1 MTFHGQAG
9 KSLLAKNSILNL
21 LGQVLPMLVGV
32 LTIPYIVKGLGTDG
46 YGILSIAYV
55 VLGYFSVFDLG
66 LSRATVKFVAEHL
79 SPDKIHKIPELVW
92 TSLSL
97 LVAMGC
103 AGGLLVAAFVPIAVT
118 HFFKMPASFV
128 GEARVSL
135 FILAA
140 SMPIML
146 GNDALRGVLEAAQR
160 FDLVN
165 YVKVPGSIC
174 FYLLAALAIPL
185 GIGVQ
190 GIVLLLVLVRLTT
203 AAAYLGLSFR
213 VFPELKHNIHFS
225 RAAMRPLAVFG
236 GWIMVT
242 NITAPIFG
250 YLERFLI
257 ASVLSVGMLTYY
269 SVPFDLVGK
278 ILIFPASIVPSLFP
292 YFSYHASR
300 NGNEVKD
307 VTSRVIKYLLL
318 VMTPATTVFVF
329 FGRDILRL
337 WLGAQF
343 ASQST
348 VVLQLVAVLFFF
360 NAFALVS
367 FTSVQALG
375 RPDLKAIWDVIA
387 LPIYAISA
395 WWLMRRLGINGAAL
409 AKLLISVADCALLYT
424 IARKLKAFSLRD
436 CVSGP
441 LFHALVASGTL
452 VFAVFLISSLHAQL
466 LVSLVLLT
474 ICFAVYAVTFWM
486 VAVDS
491 EERVALAGLFQQA
504 ISTVR
509 KGRATVAQFSADD
522 AGVLK

>member
-1 MTFHGQAG
+1 
-9 KSLLAKNSILNL
+9 
-21 LGQVLPMLVGV
+21 MLVGV
-32 LTIPYIVKGLGTDG
+32 LTIPYIVNGLGTDG

-79 SPDKIHKIPELVW
+79 SPEKIHKIPELVW

-97 LVAMGC
+97 LVLLGC
-103 AGGLLVAAFVPIAVT
+103 AGGLLVAAFVPLAVT
-118 HFFKMPASFV
+118 HFFKMPPSFI
-128 GEARVSL
+128 GEARTSL

-185 GIGVQ
+185 GIGVR

-203 AAAYLGLSFR
+203 ALAYLALSFR
-213 VFPELKHNIHFS
+213 VFPALKHNFHFS

-278 ILIFPASIVPSLFP
+278 VLIFPASIVPSLFP
-292 YFSYHASR
+292 YFSYHSGR
-300 NGNEVKD
+300 NSNEITD

-318 VMTPATTVFVF
+318 VMTPVTAVFVF
-329 FGRDILRL
+329 FAKDILRL

-387 LPIYAISA
+387 LPIYAVMA

-409 AKLLISVADCALLYT
+409 AKLLISVADCALLYA
-424 IARKLKAFSLRD
+424 IARRLKAFSLRD
-436 CVSGP
+436 CVSGS
-441 LFHALVASGTL
+441 LFRALAASGALVF
-452 VFAVFLISSLHAQL
+452 VVYLIASLHAQVL
-466 LVSLVLLT
+466 ASLILLT
-474 ICFAVYAVTFWM
+474 ICFACYATVFGL
-486 VAVDS
+486 VAIDS
-491 EERVALAGLFQQA
+491 KERAAFTGLFQQA
-504 ISTVR
+504 LSVVR
-509 KGRATVAQFSADD
+509 KEEVNYVIPVVADD
-522 AGVLK
+522 IGALK

>member
-1 MTFHGQAG
+1 MNFNGQAG
-9 KSLLAKNSILNL
+9 KSLLAKNSIFNL
-21 LGQVLPMLVGV
+21 LGQILPMLVGV

-79 SPDKIHKIPELVW
+79 SPEKVHKIPELVW
-92 TSLSL
+92 TSLFL
-97 LVAMGC
+97 LLAMGC
-103 AGGLLVAAFVPIAVT
+103 AGGLIVAAFVPIAVT
-118 HFFKMPASFV
+118 HFFKMPPSFV
-128 GEARVSL
+128 GEARASL

-140 SMPIML
+140 SMPVML

-185 GIGVQ
+185 GIGVR

-203 AAAYLGLSFR
+203 AFAYLLLSFR
-213 VFPELKHNIHFS
+213 VFPELRRNCHFS

-278 ILIFPASIVPSLFP
+278 VLIFPASIVPSLFP
-292 YFSYHASR
+292 YFSYHGSR
-300 NGNEVKD
+300 NGNEVSD

-318 VMTPATTVFVF
+318 VMTPVTAVFVF
-329 FGRDILRL
+329 FAKDILQL
-337 WLGAQF
+337 WLGGQF

-348 VVLQLVAVLFFF
+348 VVLQLVAMLFFF

-387 LPIYAISA
+387 LPLYAVTA

-409 AKLLISVADCALLYT
+409 AKLLISVADFVLLYT
-424 IARKLKAFSLRD
+424 IARRLKAFSLRD

-441 LFHALVASGTL
+441 LARALVASGGL
-452 VFAVFLISSLHAQL
+452 VFTVFLIASLHAKVM
-466 LVSLVLLT
+466 VSLILLAA
-474 ICFAVYAVTFWM
+474 CFAAYAAIFWL
-486 VAVDS
+486 VAVAG
-491 EERVALAGLFQQA
+491 EERIALMGLFQEALSVVKQGKA
-504 ISTVR
+504 
-509 KGRATVAQFSADD
+509 KNAAQIALDD
-522 AGVLK
+522 VGA

>member
-1 MTFHGQAG
+1 MRAPHESG
-9 KSLLAKNSILNL
+9 KRVIAKNSIFNL
-21 LGQVLPMLVGV
+21 LGQVLPMLVGI
-32 LTIPYIVKGLGTDG
+32 LTIPYVVKGLGADG
-46 YGILSIAYV
+46 YGILSIAYM
-55 VLGYFSVFDLG
+55 VLGYFSIFDLG

-92 TSLSL
+92 TSLFL
-97 LVAMGC
+97 LLALGC
-103 AGGLLVAAFVPIAVT
+103 AGGLLVAAFVPLAIT
-118 HFFKMPASFV
+118 HFFKMPPSFI
-128 GEARVSL
+128 GEARTSL

-140 SMPIML
+140 SMPVML
-146 GNDALRGVLEAAQR
+146 GNDALRGVLEGAQR

-185 GIGVQ
+185 GIKVH
-190 GIVLLLVLVRLTT
+190 GIVLLLVLVRLAT
-203 AAAYLGLSFR
+203 AIAYLALSFR
-213 VFPELKHNIHFS
+213 VFPELKRNIRFS

-278 ILIFPASIVPSLFP
+278 ILIFPTSIVPSLFP
-292 YFSYHASR
+292 YFSYHGSR
-300 NGNEVKD
+300 NGNEVAD

-318 VMTPATTVFVF
+318 VMTPVTAVLVF
-329 FGRDILRL
+329 FAKDILRL

-343 ASQST
+343 ASHSS
-348 VVLQLVAVLFFF
+348 VVLQLVALLFFL

-375 RPDLKAIWDVIA
+375 RPDLKAIWDVAA
-387 LPIYAISA
+387 LPIYAIGA
-395 WWLMRRLGINGAAL
+395 WWLMRRWGINGAAF
-409 AKLLISVADCALLYT
+409 AKLLISVADLALLYA

-436 CVSGP
+436 CISGP
-441 LFHALVASGTL
+441 LSRALVASGAL
-452 VFAVFLISSLHAQL
+452 VFVVFIISSLHAQL
-466 LVSLVLLT
+466 FVSLALLT
-474 ICFAVYAVTFWM
+474 ICFACYAATFYV
-486 VAVDS
+486 VAVDG
-491 EERVALAGLFQQA
+491 EERLALTLLFRQA
-504 ISTVR
+504 LSVVR
-509 KGRATVAQFSADD
+509 KGSAQSTTQIAVDETG
-522 AGVLK
+522 A

>member
-1 MTFHGQAG
+1 MTFDGQAG
-9 KSLLAKNSILNL
+9 KSLLAKNSIFNL

-55 VLGYFSVFDLG
+55 VLGYFSIFDLG

-79 SPDKIHKIPELVW
+79 SPDKVHKVPELVW
-92 TSLSL
+92 TSLTL

-118 HFFKMPASFV
+118 HFFKMPPSFI
-128 GEARVSL
+128 GPARSSL

-165 YVKVPGSIC
+165 IVKVPGSIC
-174 FYLLAALAIPL
+174 FYLLAALAIPVGV
-185 GIGVQ
+185 GIQ

-203 AAAYLGLSFR
+203 AIAYLLFSFR
-213 VFPELKHNIHFS
+213 VFPELKRGFRFS

-257 ASVLSVGMLTYY
+257 ASVISVGMLTYY

-278 ILIFPASIVPSLFP
+278 MLIFPASIVPSLFP
-292 YFSYHASR
+292 YFSYHSGR
-300 NGNEVKD
+300 EGNEVSD

-318 VMTPATTVFVF
+318 VMTPATTIFVF
-329 FGRDILRL
+329 FGHQILQV

-343 ASQST
+343 AKEST

-387 LPIYAISA
+387 LPIYAATA
-395 WWLMRRLGINGAAL
+395 WWLMRGLGINGAAL
-409 AKLLISVADCALLYT
+409 AKLLISLADCALLYA
-424 IARKLKAFSLRD
+424 IAWKLKAFSLRD

-441 LFHALVASGTL
+441 LSRALLASGALVA
-452 VFAVFLISSLHAQL
+452 AVFLISRLHVPLA
-466 LVSLVLLT
+466 VSLILLT
-474 ICFAVYAVTFWM
+474 TCFAAYAGIFWV
-486 VAVDS
+486 VAVDG
-491 EERVALAGLFQQA
+491 EERVILNGLYRQALSIMRTNKTDGA
-504 ISTVR
+504 IP
-509 KGRATVAQFSADD
+509 VAVDD
-522 AGVLK
+522 IGA

>member
-1 MTFHGQAG
+1 MTFEAKPG

-32 LTIPYIVKGLGTDG
+32 LTIPYIVKGLGADG
-46 YGILSIAYV
+46 YGILSIAYM

-66 LSRATVKFVAEHL
+66 LSRATVKFVAENL
-79 SPDKIHKIPELVW
+79 SPDKIHKVPELVW

-97 LVAMGC
+97 LVGLGC
-103 AGGLLVAAFVPIAVT
+103 AGGLLVAAFVPISVT
-118 HFFKMPASFV
+118 HFFKMPPSFV
-128 GEARVSL
+128 GEARTSL

-174 FYLLAALAIPL
+174 FYLFAALAIPM
-185 GIGVQ
+185 GIGVR

-203 AAAYLGLSFR
+203 ALAYLILSFR
-213 VFPELKHNIHFS
+213 VFPELKHKFHFS
-225 RAAMRPLAVFG
+225 RAAMKPLTVFG

-242 NITAPIFG
+242 NITGPIFG

-278 ILIFPASIVPSLFP
+278 VLIFPVSIVSSLFP
-292 YFSYHASR
+292 YFSYHGSR
-300 NGNEVKD
+300 KGTEVAD

-318 VMTPATTVFVF
+318 IMTPVTAVLVF
-329 FGRDILRL
+329 FAKDILQL
-337 WLGAQF
+337 WLGTQF
-343 ASQST
+343 ASQSA

-360 NAFALVS
+360 NAFSLVS

-375 RPDLKAIWDVIA
+375 RPDLKAIWDLIA
-387 LPIYAISA
+387 LPIYAVGA
-395 WWLMRRLGINGAAL
+395 WWLMRSWGINGAAL
-409 AKLLISVADCALLYT
+409 AKLLISIADCVLLYE
-424 IARKLKAFSLRD
+424 IARRMKAFSIRD
-436 CVSGP
+436 FASGP
-441 LFHALVASGTL
+441 LLRTLMASGVLT
-452 VFAVFLISSLHAQL
+452 FAIFLISLLHARIL
-466 LVSLVLLT
+466 ISIIFLA
-474 ICFAVYAVTFWM
+474 ICCAAYAAIFW
-486 VAVDS
+486 VIAVDGD
-491 EERVALAGLFQQA
+491 ERVALLGLFRQA
-504 ISTVR
+504 LSLVGQKNGTKAPQITV
-509 KGRATVAQFSADD
+509 DD
-522 AGVLK
+522 AGV